1 MACELKS
8 INIRK
13 YLIPPVCPAFAR
25 VPCRALLPMRK
36 YKKTFYGMAVALYDF
51 EKEEVAMKAFSA
63 KLIDLTQ
70 KNAEAIARQWAK
82 DVKTNAKTYSYHEA
96 SEEKIVR
103 QAKEF
108 YNKFQMM
115 FFNESPYEQAKEI
128 FEKYAEERYK
138 EGMPLHEALY
148 ALILMR
154 RHMWLYAEFQSLF
167 NVEVEHRQA
176 VESLSRTILMFDYI
190 MYVVTRKFWKMM
202 KLEGLA
208 R

>member
-1 MACELKS
+1 
-8 INIRK
+8 
-13 YLIPPVCPAFAR
+13 
-25 VPCRALLPMRK
+25 
-36 YKKTFYGMAVALYDF
+36 
-51 EKEEVAMKAFSA
+51 
-63 KLIDLTQ
+63 
-70 KNAEAIARQWAK
+70 
-82 DVKTNAKTYSYHEA
+82 
-96 SEEKIVR
+96 
-103 QAKEF
+103 
-108 YNKFQMM
+108 MM

-138 EGMPLHEALY
+138 EEIPLHEALY

-154 RHMWLYAEFQSLF
+154 RHMWLYAEFQALF

-202 KLEGLA
+202 KLDGTAREGI

>member
-1 MACELKS
+1 VSDVTAGFGMTNEIFCRETNTKKRK
-8 INIRK
+8 NI
-13 YLIPPVCPAFAR
+13 
-25 VPCRALLPMRK
+25 
-36 YKKTFYGMAVALYDF
+36 FYGMAVALYDF
-51 EKEEVAMKAFSA
+51 EKEEVVMKAFTA
-63 KLIDLTQ
+63 KLVDLTQ
-70 KNAEAIARQWAK
+70 KNTEAIARQWAK

-96 SEEKIVR
+96 PEEKIIR
-103 QAKEF
+103 QAKDF
-108 YNKFQMM
+108 YSNFQMM
-115 FFNESPYEQAKEI
+115 FFHESPYEQAEEI
-128 FEKYAEERYK
+128 FEKYAEERYR

-202 KLEGLA
+202 KLEVLA
-208 R
+208 KENTR

>member
-1 MACELKS
+1 MT
-8 INIRK
+8 I
-13 YLIPPVCPAFAR
+13 AF
-25 VPCRALLPMRK
+25 CN
-36 YKKTFYGMAVALYDF
+36 F
-51 EKEEVAMKAFSA
+51 EKDVMAMKAFTA
-63 KLIDLTQ
+63 KLVDLTQ
-70 KNAEAIARQWAK
+70 KNAEEIARQWAK
-82 DVKTNAKTYSYHEA
+82 DVKTNTKTSSYHEA
-96 SEEKIVR
+96 PEEKIIR

-108 YNKFQMM
+108 YNNFQMM

-208 R
+208 NEN